1 MILSLESALN
11 LVANVPASIVA
22 IPALVAWDMMFT
34 KLYLKQEQSERLMVV
49 KLMLRGYK
57 RAIWWPVWADSAI
70 MTFQR

>member
-34 KLYLKQEQSERLMVV
+34 KLYLKQERSERLMVV
-49 KLMLRGYK
+49 KLMLRGCK
-57 RAIWWPVWADSAI
+57 RAIWWLVWADSAI
-70 MTFQR
+70 MTFQL